1 MDILWLAPIIVY
13 SFVTAFTPGPNNMML
28 LASGTNFGFRR
39 TLPHMLGVTFGFFL
53 LQFAVGL
60 GLGGIFTVLP
70 WLHPVLRIAAFGY
83 LLYLA
88 YKIATGSAPSGS
100 ESTGRAKPMTLMGAA
115 AFQLINPKTLIV
127 IAGFFSAYLPANP
140 PLAQVAI
147 SVTVTSFIAL
157 ASTATWAGM
166 GTLVQR
172 YLRQPRA
179 IKAFNYIM
187 AALLVLSMIP
197 VLLEG

>member
-1 MDILWLAPIIVY
+1 MLWLGPIIIY

-39 TLPHMLGVTFGFFL
+39 TLPHMLGVTVGFFI

-60 GLGGIFTVLP
+60 GLGSIFTLLP
-70 WLHPVLRIAAFGY
+70 WLYLVLRIAAFGY

-88 YKIATGSAPSGS
+88 YKIATSKAPSGS
-100 ESTGRAKPMTLMGAA
+100 AGVTRGKPMTLFGAA

-127 IAGFFSAYLPANP
+127 IVGFFSAYLPANP
-140 PLAQVAI
+140 PFGQVLLA
-147 SVTVTSFIAL
+147 VTVTSVIAF
-157 ASTATWAGM
+157 ASTATWAGL
-166 GTLVQR
+166 GTVVQR
-172 YLRQPRA
+172 YLQQPRA
-179 IKAFNYIM
+179 IRVFNYTM
-187 AALLVLSMIP
+187 AVLLVLSMIP

>member
-1 MDILWLAPIIVY
+1 MLWLGPIIVY

-39 TLPHMLGVTFGFFL
+39 TLPHMLGVTVGFFI

-60 GLGGIFTVLP
+60 GLGGIFTLLP
-70 WLHPVLRIAAFGY
+70 WLHLVLRIAAFGY

-88 YKIATGSAPSGS
+88 YKIATSKAPSGS
-100 ESTGRAKPMTLMGAA
+100 AGVARGKPMTLFGAA

-127 IAGFFSAYLPANP
+127 IVGFFSAYLPANP
-140 PLAQVAI
+140 PFSQVLLA
-147 SVTVTSFIAL
+147 VTVTSVIAF

-172 YLRQPRA
+172 YLQQPQA
-179 IKAFNYIM
+179 IRVFNYSM
-187 AALLVLSMIP
+187 AVLLVLSMIP

>member
-1 MDILWLAPIIVY
+1 MHFLWLGPVIVY

-39 TLPHMLGVTFGFFL
+39 TLPHMLGVTIGFML

-60 GLGGIFTVLP
+60 GLGGVFTLLP
-70 WLHPVLRIAAFGY
+70 WLHPVLRVAAFGY

-88 YKIATGSAPSGS
+88 YKIATSKAPSG
-100 ESTGRAKPMTLMGAA
+100 TDGDNRARPMTVLGAA

-127 IAGFFSAYLPANP
+127 IAGFFTAYLPAKP
-140 PLAQVAI
+140 AFSQLLLSIFVTTAI
-147 SVTVTSFIAL
+147 AF

-166 GTLVQR
+166 GSLVQR
-172 YLRQPRA
+172 YLKRPAA
-179 IKAFNYIM
+179 IRAFNITM
-187 AALLVLSMIP
+187 AVLLVLSMIP